1 MPDGERE
8 WLNVETVDGMAGGVF
23 TGVMA
28 EQSPGGSEGECV
40 RTGME
45 NIAGR

>member
-1 MPDGERE
+1 MPDGERV

-28 EQSPGGSEGECV
+28 EGGTKSW
-40 RTGME
+40 RQ
-45 NIAGR
+45 